1 MDFFSEEFLEKLS
14 DIPFKYQGL
23 AGWNWTRCFSG
34 QVEQNELSVALMVSS
49 FEIHWLIQE
58 ILISSFSSTFLFD
71 VIFTRVIVAETEDAE
86 PLIKEKPQKNDTGT
100 NYELVTQARLLWNVN
115 LY

>member
-1 MDFFSEEFLEKLS
+1 M
-14 DIPFKYQGL
+14 
-23 AGWNWTRCFSG
+23 
-34 QVEQNELSVALMVSS
+34 
-49 FEIHWLIQE
+49 
-58 ILISSFSSTFLFD
+58 
-71 VIFTRVIVAETEDAE
+71 AETEDAE